1 MVVTPPRTLAWLGAV
16 LMLAACSGSAP
27 RPAADTPHAMAGGA
41 QLDTPPTPLRPAPAP
56 ARSAPSDAADA
67 GSMDDRLDRLFA
79 EDSRAQQA
87 LDPLGAMARGEAV
100 PHDLLALVFTPTLT
114 ERQRVVTDHSLAQL
128 KRIDPRQLD
137 DAHRLSYQ
145 VFRQTLGEQRALL
158 DPAAQALLGVQP
170 FNHFMGFP
178 VEFPEMAATAEGGS
192 LRTPA
197 DIEARLALERSLPLL
212 FDNAQN
218 RFREGIASGVVEP
231 RLTVSAMIAEIDA
244 ILARPPATS
253 LFMAPVRHLPRSTSP
268 ATRRRIERAFLSA
281 TTEAVYPAY
290 ARLRAFLAGT
300 YLPAARDTVGLSA
313 IPGGLGLYRLLVRE
327 ETTLALD
334 PDAVHQTGLDEVARI
349 QRAMKGVE
357 AELGYSMPLRAFF
370 DVIRTDRRFH
380 PASAEQLGLGFHS
393 VGAKVARLAPR
404 YFLHLP
410 RTPLVIQPY
419 PEYRARFEAGGS
431 YSEGMPDGSRPG
443 VFWYNTYD
451 WPHRFMT
458 GITTLYLH
466 EGAPGHHFQIS
477 LAQENASLPD
487 FQRFGGNAAYVEGWA
502 LYAETLG
509 YDMGLYRDPLQHWG
523 TLDDEMLRAM
533 RLVVD
538 TGLHTRGWTR
548 DQAIAYML
556 DNSGIGRIDA
566 AAEVDRYIANPGQA
580 LAYKVGAMTIQ
591 RLRDEAR
598 AALGTRFDI
607 REFHNQVLGSGA
619 LPLAVLE
626 DKIHR
631 WIRLQTDANASAIS
645 ARVLARP

>member
-1 MVVTPPRTLAWLGAV
+1 
-16 LMLAACSGSAP
+16 
-27 RPAADTPHAMAGGA
+27 
-41 QLDTPPTPLRPAPAP
+41 
-56 ARSAPSDAADA
+56 
-67 GSMDDRLDRLFA
+67 MDDRLDRLFA

-145 VFRQTLGEQRALL
+145 VFRQTLGDQRALL

-192 LRTPA
+192 LRTLA

-268 ATRRRIERAFLSA
+268 ATRRRIERAFLAA

-357 AELGYSMPLRAFF
+357 AELGYTMPLRAFF

-380 PASAEQLGLGFHS
+380 PGNAEQLGLGFHN

-607 REFHNQVLGSGA
+607 REFHDQVLGSGA